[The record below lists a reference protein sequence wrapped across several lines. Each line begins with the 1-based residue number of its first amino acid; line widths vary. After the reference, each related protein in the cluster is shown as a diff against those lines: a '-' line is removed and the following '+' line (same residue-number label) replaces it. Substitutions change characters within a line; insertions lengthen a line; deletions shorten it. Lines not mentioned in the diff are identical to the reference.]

1 MAQISLRA
9 ITDAL
14 FPGTIVID
22 GDILSIDL
30 SKANLEELSESSY
43 TFTIE
48 AEADGPTPV
57 LV

>member
-1 MAQISLRA
+1 MAQISFRT
-9 ITDAL
+9 ITDAT
-14 FPGTIVID
+14 FPGTIVIY
-22 GDILSIDL
+22 GDIMSVDL

-48 AEADGPTPV
+48 AKADGPTPV